1 MTDKA
6 QKSECEAIINSLA
19 SQIRRKRQEIMANC
33 DSSMNY
39 IDQAVGSTLDAE
51 LKKLKKRYIAQRN
64 KLSK

>member
-19 SQIRRKRQEIMANC
+19 SQIRRKRQEIIANC
-33 DSSMNY
+33 DSNMNY
-39 IDQAVGSTLDAE
+39 IDQAVGGTLDAE

-64 KLSK
+64 ILSK